1 MKKNPKRRWQDLS
14 IRNKLLA
21 AFALTSLLMFA
32 INLFMYWQVN
42 KTIKRIDEVYV
53 SNVSLNQLSDAFIQ
67 VHSDVYAY
75 LTVKSSD
82 ALENYYR
89 SEQNYKEQIEQLN
102 SDIVDSDMLMLE
114 KNIRSMSQTY
124 LAVAGEAVQAKRGRN
139 VEKYKASYEESVGLY
154 NYINTYVNRL
164 SNLHFKSNAS
174 SYQILLRSL
183 QYLEV
188 VSSVILL
195 AITLINV
202 VILMLITRNITRPL
216 ARLAESA
223 HLVGEGNFQ
232 AEVPQTDAKDEIGIV
247 TRAFN
252 KMVHSL
258 KEYIDKTRESMEKE
272 RQMKE
277 RELLME
283 THLKDAQLKYLQ
295 SQINPHFLFNSLN
308 AGAQLAMMEDAEKTC
323 LFVERMADFFRY
335 NVKKVSEDATLREE
349 VASVDNYIYILNVR
363 FAGDIHF
370 SKTIE
375 ESALDQKVPS
385 MVLQP
390 LVENAVNHGIR
401 NIDWQGTI
409 HLDVRCEGGFVRVS
423 IKDNGKGMTKERI
436 DKVLRGGMRESSGT
450 EDSTGIGMDNVISRL
465 ELYYNR
471 KDLMQIVS
479 EGENKGTE
487 IIVLLPVDQIKG

>member
-1 MKKNPKRRWQDLS
+1 MKKNPKHRWQDLS
-14 IRNKLLA
+14 IRNKLLV

-53 SNVSLNQLSDAFIQ
+53 SNVSLNQLSDAFAQ
-67 VHSDVYAY
+67 VQSNMYSY

-89 SEQNYKEQIEQLN
+89 SEKNYTDQIVQLN
-102 SDIVDSDMLMLE
+102 DKIVDNDMLMLE

-124 LAVAGEAVQAKRGRN
+124 LTVAGEAVQAKRGRN
-139 VEKYKASYEESVGLY
+139 VEKYKESYEESVALY

-164 SNLHFKSNAS
+164 SNLHFRSNAS
-174 SYQILLRSL
+174 SYQILLKSL
-183 QYLEV
+183 QYLEI
-188 VSSVILL
+188 VSSIILV
-195 AITLINV
+195 AITLINI

-216 ARLAESA
+216 DRLAESA
-223 HLVGEGNFQ
+223 YLVGEGDFQ

-258 KEYIDKTRESMEKE
+258 KEYMDKTRESMEKE

-335 NVKKVSEDATLREE
+335 NVKKISEDATLREE

-370 SKTIE
+370 SKSTE
-375 ESALDQKVPS
+375 ESALGQKVPS
-385 MVLQP
+385 MLLQP

-401 NIDWQGTI
+401 NIDWEGTI
-409 HLDVRCEGGFVRVS
+409 HLDVRCEKDFVRVS
-423 IKDNGKGMTKERI
+423 VKDNGKGMTKERI
-436 DKVLRGGMRESSGT
+436 EEVLHGKVKESAEKG
-450 EDSTGIGMDNVISRL
+450 DSTGIGMDNVINRL

-471 KDLMQIVS
+471 TDLMQIVS
-479 EGENKGTE
+479 EGENMGTE
-487 IIVLLPVDQIKG
+487 IIVLLPIDR